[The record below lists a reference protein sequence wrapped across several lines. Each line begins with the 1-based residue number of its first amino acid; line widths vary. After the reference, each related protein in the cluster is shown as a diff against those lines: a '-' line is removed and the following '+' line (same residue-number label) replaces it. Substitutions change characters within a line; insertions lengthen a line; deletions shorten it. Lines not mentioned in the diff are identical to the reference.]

1 MFTQNIEN
9 VEYFSD
15 TDPGYG
21 NATEIAIT
29 SANLLDLDFLM
40 LVDELDF
47 GFIEFGNLVRIYP
60 NPSTG
65 KLYIEIVMVIY
76 RIIL

>member
-1 MFTQNIEN
+1 MR
-9 VEYFSD
+9 
-15 TDPGYG
+15 
-21 NATEIAIT
+21 
-29 SANLLDLDFLM
+29 
-40 LVDELDF
+40 VDELDF